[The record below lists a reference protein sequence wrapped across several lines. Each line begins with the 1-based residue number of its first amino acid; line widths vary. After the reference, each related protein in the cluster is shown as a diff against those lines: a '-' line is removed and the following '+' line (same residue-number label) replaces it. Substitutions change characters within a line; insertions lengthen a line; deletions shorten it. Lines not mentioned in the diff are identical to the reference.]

1 MTTPIGTFHVTRPA
15 WYGEQ
20 QLKVVLHADHLAS
33 HEFDEDKERELFE
46 AEFKRHKLD
55 RQDDYGFYVELY
67 VETLWQGWLRC
78 AKSRAKRFGGGA

>member
-33 HEFDEDKERELFE
+33 HEFDEAKERELCAIGLQE
-46 AEFKRHKLD
+46 HNDNLNTHGYKALTKR
-55 RQDDYGFYVELY
+55 QEWAFIA
-67 VETLWQGWLRC
+67 GWLRC
-78 AKSRAKRFGGGA
+78 AKSRAKRF